1 MMGLM
6 GTISSLASTPASWA
20 GGYMYDNISP
30 ALPFRVSFVIDMIG
44 TALFIAL
51 YKEKK
56 RQPPPVIEVGPST
69 DKA

>member
-20 GGYMYDNISP
+20 GGYIYDNISP

-44 TALFIAL
+44 TALFIFL
-51 YKEKK
+51 YKEKRK
-56 RQPPPVIEVGPST
+56 RPPPSIEVKVPT